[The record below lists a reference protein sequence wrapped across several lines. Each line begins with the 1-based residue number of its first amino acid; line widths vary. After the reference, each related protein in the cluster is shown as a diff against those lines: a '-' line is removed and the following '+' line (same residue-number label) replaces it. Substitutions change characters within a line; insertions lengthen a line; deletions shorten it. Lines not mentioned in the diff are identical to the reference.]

1 MHGWAADHV
10 LNYEVVTADS
20 QILQVNANSHSDL
33 FWALKG
39 GSSNFAIVT
48 RFDLETYQR
57 NNVYAGFFDQDA
69 SNTDELVQAIADF
82 VDPVH
87 GGSLDPKT
95 AIDANLFYSSETG
108 ITTGL
113 SNIFYN
119 DSVTTTPA
127 AFQNF
132 LNLPT
137 VQGTSTVKPRTFSS
151 WLNETLI
158 YGKSPSRYIPA
169 FSSNSVK
176 LGNSHL
182 HFLSLIENSGQPRL
196 SNPPQKP

>member
-1 MHGWAADHV
+1 MHGWAADNI

-20 QILQVNANSHSDL
+20 QILQVNANSHPDL

-48 RFDLETYQR
+48 RFELKTYQR
-57 NNVYAGFFDQDA
+57 SNVYAGFFDQDA
-69 SNTDELVQAIADF
+69 SHTTDLVQAIADF

-137 VQGTSTVKPRTFSS
+137 VQGSSTVKPRTFSN

-158 YGKSPSRYIPA
+158 YGKSPSRYISTSYLL
-169 FSSNSVK
+169 FC
-176 LGNSHL
+176 
-182 HFLSLIENSGQPRL
+182 
-196 SNPPQKP
+196 KPWAQ